1 MPDPIELLYNNL
13 TRILESALGKSEH
26 TDAACTCCQ
35 RPAKAFGHV
44 GYTGIDSYK
53 LPYIH
58 CTACRAMSVT
68 DIEIMGIE
76 RSAGSKFLG
85 NKFGMFSGVGWVHE
99 IESGRSTLLA
109 PPGVYVKLPA
119 SFLEQVTVIEM
130 TIAGHLPWIAANAS
144 FPLLYIES
152 FGRKTAALMRG
163 LTISPSPQT
172 LYCCS
177 DAGMD
182 SVTRVNST
190 IDLQGSLK
198 LAEGLSVL
206 PTPERNSFVK
216 LVRDLSSGRITPRI
230 ATEQIGKNPAFGP
243 LFRLLPADP
252 HQRLKQV
259 SIAEKLR

>member
-1 MPDPIELLYNNL
+1 MAP
-13 TRILESALGKSEH
+13 
-26 TDAACTCCQ
+26 
-35 RPAKAFGHV
+35 
-44 GYTGIDSYK
+44 
-53 LPYIH
+53 
-58 CTACRAMSVT
+58 
-68 DIEIMGIE
+68 
-76 RSAGSKFLG
+76 
-85 NKFGMFSGVGWVHE
+85 GVGWVHE

-182 SVTRVNST
+182 SVSRVYST

-216 LVRDLSSGRITPRI
+216 LVRDLSSGRILKLYHLWLSAIKAYTCSPGTRLRC
-230 ATEQIGKNPAFGP
+230 ESFG
-243 LFRLLPADP
+243 LSTTVA
-252 HQRLKQV
+252 
-259 SIAEKLR
+259 